1 MLAEGVL
8 LIHGAGI
15 KQKQPRK
22 TEAVI
27 CMLING
33 STRLPVLRSNGALDL
48 VGTEASGTN
57 MHMARSTVNNS
68 LNALD
73 VGLHRTIGTSMGVR
87 DIVTESHALAADIAL
102 CHLLHLLAV
111 KIFVWRP
118 KDAPTS

>member
-1 MLAEGVL
+1 
-8 LIHGAGI
+8 
-15 KQKQPRK
+15 
-22 TEAVI
+22 
-27 CMLING
+27 
-33 STRLPVLRSNGALDL
+33 
-48 VGTEASGTN
+48 

-87 DIVTESHALAADIAL
+87 DIVTESHTLAADIAL

-111 KIFVWRP
+111 EIFVWRP

>member
-1 MLAEGVL
+1 
-8 LIHGAGI
+8 
-15 KQKQPRK
+15 
-22 TEAVI
+22 
-27 CMLING
+27 MLING
-33 STRLPVLRSNGALDL
+33 STRFPVLRSNCTLDL

-57 MHMARSTVNNS
+57 MHMARCTVNNS

-87 DIVTESHALAADIAL
+87 DIVTESHAHAADIAL

-111 KIFVWRP
+111 EIFVWRP

>member
-1 MLAEGVL
+1 
-8 LIHGAGI
+8 
-15 KQKQPRK
+15 
-22 TEAVI
+22 
-27 CMLING
+27 
-33 STRLPVLRSNGALDL
+33 
-48 VGTEASGTN
+48 

-111 KIFVWRP
+111 KIFHSTP
-118 KDAPTS
+118 